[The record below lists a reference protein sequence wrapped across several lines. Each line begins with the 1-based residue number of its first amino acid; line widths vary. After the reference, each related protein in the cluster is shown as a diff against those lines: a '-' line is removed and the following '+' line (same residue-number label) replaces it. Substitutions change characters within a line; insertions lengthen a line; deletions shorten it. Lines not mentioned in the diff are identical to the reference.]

1 MELDP
6 VTDQPDQEMEG
17 VKVRVEVAR
26 AQVARLAAIKAAVN
40 ERLRSHVQEN
50 TTTIL

>member
-6 VTDQPDQEMEG
+6 VTDQPDQETEE

-26 AQVARLAAIKAAVN
+26 EQVARPAETKAAVN